1 LSFFATENS
10 SLILWL
16 ILIALLTGLAAG
28 LYPAFYLSAFNPVKV
43 LKGNISDSSGM
54 FSIRKVLIVSQFIIS
69 TCLIFSTIVIW
80 NQLHF
85 MLNSKTGFDK
95 DQQLV
100 LNINGEQ
107 AQKNSAFLVKELA
120 KNINFKS
127 VTNATAPLIS
137 GDMNLYPAG
146 KTMNDKQIVF
156 LDFADENY
164 LKSLGLELIS
174 GTNFS
179 EETFTNTNMQEDME
193 LHDFGKQIVLNEE
206 AAKLLG
212 MDPYRAPGKYV
223 SHLHNGVVYNYK
235 IAGVVKN
242 YHYFS
247 LHTSIGPCAIMA
259 CNPLR
264 CTTIVAKIDG
274 RHASAAVRYASD
286 QWKKLNPDTPFSYG
300 FLNEIFQSDYL
311 QDQREQQ
318 MIGIFTALAIFI
330 SCLGLLGLI
339 TYTVTQKA
347 REIGIRKVIGAS
359 VSSIVMLFYKQY
371 FKLVII
377 ANIIALPLAWYFMN
391 SWLRDFPYRSNISW
405 WVFALSLSAGVTI
418 AFFTIAFK
426 TVRAA
431 NANPVDSL
439 RSE

>member
-1 LSFFATENS
+1 MT
-10 SLILWL
+10 
-16 ILIALLTGLAAG
+16 LIAFITGIAAG
-28 LYPAFYLSAFNPVKV
+28 LYPAFYLSAFNPIKV
-43 LKGNISDSSGM
+43 LKGKVSDSSGM

-69 TCLIFSTIVIW
+69 TCLIFATIVIW

-85 MLNSKTGFDK
+85 MLNTKPGFDQ

-100 LNINGEQ
+100 LNLNGDQ
-107 AQKNSAFLVKELA
+107 AQRNSAVLVKQLA
-120 KNINFKS
+120 NNINFKS
-127 VTNATAPLIS
+127 VTNATASLIS
-137 GDMNLYPAG
+137 RDMNLYPAT
-146 KTMNDKQIVF
+146 KTIEDKQIVF
-156 LDFADENY
+156 FDFADENY
-164 LKSLGLELIS
+164 LKTLGLQLIS
-174 GTNFS
+174 GSNLTRQA
-179 EETFTNTNMQEDME
+179 FTNTNMQEDME
-193 LHDFGKQIVLNEE
+193 LHDFGKEVILNEE

-212 MDPYRAPGKYV
+212 FDPYTAAGKYV
-223 SHLHNGVVYNYK
+223 SHLHNGVVNTYK
-235 IAGVVKN
+235 VVGVVKN

-247 LHTSIGPCAIMA
+247 LHAAIGPCAIMA
-259 CNPLR
+259 VNPLR
-264 CTTIVAKIDG
+264 CTTIVAKVDAWHIP
-274 RHASAAVRYASD
+274 AAVQYASD

-300 FLNEIFQSDYL
+300 FLNDMFQSDYL

-359 VSSIVMLFYKQY
+359 VPSIVMLFYKQY

-377 ANIIALPLAWYFMN
+377 ANIIALPLGWYFMN
-391 SWLRDFPYRSNISW
+391 SWLHDFPYRVAISW
-405 WVFALSLSAGVTI
+405 WVFALSLSAGAII

-439 RSE
+439 RAE